1 MKLSPICWAAAFS
14 AALPCRRALRRGPSA
29 GTGAVP
35 GGGTGGGGGGG
46 AVVATL
52 GGLARGGRGRG
63 GGFGLVSSSHRWQSW
78 AMAHQPSEPPNF
90 VVIPFCLR
98 ALFNVLPKVIWG
110 HPVGHHGI
118 KIVSDGITRRGE
130 VAARRRRGVTRA
142 AAESRGQGVG
152 LGQNGKLLGGSD
164 HE

>member
-46 AVVATL
+46 AVMVTL

-63 GGFGLVSSSHRWQSW
+63 LR
-78 AMAHQPSEPPNF
+78 
-90 VVIPFCLR
+90 CL
-98 ALFNVLPKVIWG
+98 L
-110 HPVGHHGI
+110 
-118 KIVSDGITRRGE
+118 
-130 VAARRRRGVTRA
+130 
-142 AAESRGQGVG
+142 
-152 LGQNGKLLGGSD
+152 KLLTY
-164 HE
+164 

>member
-1 MKLSPICWAAAFS
+1 MKMSPICWAAAFS

-63 GGFGLVSSSHRWQSW
+63 EGFGLVSSSHRWRSW
-78 AMAHQPSEPPNF
+78 AIAHQPSEPPNF

-98 ALFNVLPKVIWG
+98 ALFNVLPFLFF
-110 HPVGHHGI
+110 PSDM
-118 KIVSDGITRRGE
+118 VS
-130 VAARRRRGVTRA
+130 A
-142 AAESRGQGVG
+142 AAPFFLVG
-152 LGQNGKLLGGSD
+152 PVVG
-164 HE
+164 